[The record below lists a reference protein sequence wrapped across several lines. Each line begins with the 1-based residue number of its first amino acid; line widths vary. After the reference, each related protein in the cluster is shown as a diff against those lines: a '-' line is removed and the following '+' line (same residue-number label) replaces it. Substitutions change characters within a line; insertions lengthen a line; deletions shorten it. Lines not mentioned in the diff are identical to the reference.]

1 MVIFDMTRPSWDEYF
16 MNMTD
21 LVKQRATCLRRKVG
35 AVIVKNKQILST
47 GYNGAPMGLEHCE
60 TCLRKEMDIPSGE
73 KQEICRATHAEQNAI
88 AQSALHGVSING
100 ATIYCTNFPCV
111 TCMKL
116 LLNAGIKEVVYGD
129 DYNDEL
135 AKKIGKES
143 GITIRQVKVDKDA

>member
-1 MVIFDMTRPSWDEYF
+1 MKRPTWDEYF

-47 GYNGAPMGLEHCE
+47 GYNGAPMGLDHCRI
-60 TCLRKEMDIPSGE
+60 CLREEMKIPSGE

-88 AQSALHGVSING
+88 AQAALHGTSINDS
-100 ATIYCTNFPCV
+100 TIYCTNFPCV

-116 LLNAGIKEVVYGD
+116 LLNAGIKEVVYSE

-135 AKKIGKES
+135 SKKIARES
-143 GITIRQVKVDKDA
+143 GIRIRQVEVKKNG